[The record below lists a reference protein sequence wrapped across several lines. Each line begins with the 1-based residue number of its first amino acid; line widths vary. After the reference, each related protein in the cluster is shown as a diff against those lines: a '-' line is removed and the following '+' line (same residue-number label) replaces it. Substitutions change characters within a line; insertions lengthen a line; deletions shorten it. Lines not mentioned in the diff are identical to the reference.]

1 MTTVALSCR
10 FVRNLAIGSMLL
22 APLCLAQPAAAQ
34 TPPAVQWRVEDGGN
48 GHWYQVLTLPA
59 AVTLDT
65 ATFAAAALGAH
76 VVSITSEGEQAF
88 VRTVA
93 DVDSAWASA
102 AVGPLIGLKVDAQG
116 CDSGCWATGEGM
128 EFAYWH
134 PGNPDSVA
142 TDNCVYLYQRS
153 SMRWQNHPC
162 GCQCWGV
169 YCKAA
174 IIEWSADCNSDGIV
188 DYGQILSGELADA
201 NANGVPDSCE
211 QPTLLHRFTFDSDL
225 TDSVGSA
232 SGTLLGAEVENGN
245 LVGRGGYAEFDQYLV
260 PTTTSATIALWIKPQ
275 IMPLSGVFIS
285 QGFGGLE
292 AFFLGGDAGTNRLRA
307 GDQWNQTDAT
317 YLNLEGSWH
326 HIALVIDRES
336 NATKL
341 YVDGVLADELGQ
353 AIVILDDASGNP
365 LGTKT
370 RLCNQFCCDEFF
382 YGSIDDVRIY
392 GDALTGSQLAAVIG
406 ADDGTIDQ
414 DGDGVPDVIDNCPNI
429 ANTDQADCN
438 ADGVGNACDTSDCNG
453 NGLSD
458 ACEIVYGTAT
468 DCDQNGIL
476 DSCDLQQG
484 LAPDCN
490 GNQLPDACDIASKV
504 MEDCNANGIG
514 DECEKQ
520 VDVVAV
526 SPRFSPI
533 GFGAPVHWDLANAVS
548 AVGTVVVGVRVR
560 GDIAAE
566 AEWIDIVIGDSGS
579 VSTTY
584 RAFRG
589 FYWCEGA
596 ECAACP
602 CTDCLTGWDGFSV
615 PQEAFNNAIRS
626 DGTLQVRAVASI
638 AVDAGHCF
646 GDTWIEFELHYT
658 GAAAPDC
665 NANGL
670 LDSCELAAGYAVDAN
685 GNGVIDDCE
694 APITQCPGDYDFD
707 QAITGQDLSL
717 LLAAWGTANQQV
729 DLTGDGQVD
738 GNDMAVLLA
747 GWGTCAD

>member
-1 MTTVALSCR
+1 MQGIREMTTVALSCR
-10 FVRNLAIGSMLL
+10 WICGLMAVALLHTGPRAVAQCPPDEPAGCHCDPCLCSPDPCCGSSD
-22 APLCLAQPAAAQ
+22 PCC
-34 TPPAVQWRVEDGGN
+34 
-48 GHWYQVLTLPA
+48 
-59 AVTLDT
+59 
-65 ATFAAAALGAH
+65 
-76 VVSITSEGEQAF
+76 
-88 VRTVA
+88 A
-93 DVDSAWASA
+93 DPCICSPFDPS
-102 AVGPLIGLKVDAQG
+102 
-116 CDSGCWATGEGM
+116 CD
-128 EFAYWH
+128 
-134 PGNPDSVA
+134 PDSDGVPNMSDGCP
-142 TDNCVYLYQRS
+142 TDAGSPACNGCPDFCGACDFVDCN
-153 SMRWQNHPC
+153 QNRIADTCDLANQLSTDFNTNGIPDDC
-162 GCQCWGV
+162 
-169 YCKAA
+169 
-174 IIEWSADCNSDGIV
+174 EADCNDSGI
-188 DYGQILSGELADA
+188 
-201 NANGVPDSCE
+201 
-211 QPTLLHRFTFDSDL
+211 
-225 TDSVGSA
+225 
-232 SGTLLGAEVENGN
+232 
-245 LVGRGGYAEFDQYLV
+245 
-260 PTTTSATIALWIKPQ
+260 
-275 IMPLSGVFIS
+275 
-285 QGFGGLE
+285 
-292 AFFLGGDAGTNRLRA
+292 
-307 GDQWNQTDAT
+307 
-317 YLNLEGSWH
+317 
-326 HIALVIDRES
+326 
-336 NATKL
+336 
-341 YVDGVLADELGQ
+341 
-353 AIVILDDASGNP
+353 
-365 LGTKT
+365 
-370 RLCNQFCCDEFF
+370 
-382 YGSIDDVRIY
+382 
-392 GDALTGSQLAAVIG
+392 
-406 ADDGTIDQ
+406 
-414 DGDGVPDVIDNCPNI
+414 PDVWE
-429 ANTDQADCN
+429 
-438 ADGVGNACDTSDCNG
+438 V
-453 NGLSD
+453 
-458 ACEIVYGTAT
+458 
-468 DCDQNGIL
+468 
-476 DSCDLQQG
+476 QQG

-490 GNQLPDACDIASKV
+490 GNQLPDSCDIASKV

-646 GDTWIEFELHYT
+646 GDTWIEFELRYT